1 MQMLHD
7 DPVLFSKGL
16 FWTPAMEH
24 SLQKGLSA
32 SRTVATAIW
41 LVTENRLQRL
51 VSPG

>member
-1 MQMLHD
+1 MQTIRD

-24 SLQKGLSA
+24 SLQKWLSA

-41 LVTENRLQRL
+41 LVTENHLLRL